1 MQLLEVSSAVKHIY
15 VIRQLKVKTLQ
26 WDKMWKVK
34 TVILMTLT
42 LCSPRLM
49 CVFVFWFLTKYLKSK
64 IN

>member
-42 LCSPRLM
+42 LC
-49 CVFVFWFLTKYLKSK
+49 
-64 IN
+64 